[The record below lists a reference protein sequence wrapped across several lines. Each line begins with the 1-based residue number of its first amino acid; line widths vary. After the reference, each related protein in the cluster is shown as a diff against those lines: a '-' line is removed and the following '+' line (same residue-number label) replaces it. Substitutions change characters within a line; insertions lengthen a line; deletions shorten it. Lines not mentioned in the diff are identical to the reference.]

1 MFLGQLTKSNM
12 DCESDNSTES
22 MLNVP
27 IFISIL
33 WLRKRTTLF
42 LNNILKYL
50 AVKECDVSKFQM
62 VQKIHIFMSICKYRI
77 IKQMEQ
83 M

>member
-1 MFLGQLTKSNM
+1 MFLGQLKKSNM

-33 WLRKRTTLF
+33 WLHKRMTLF

-50 AVKECDVSKFQM
+50 AVKEYDVSKFQM
-62 VQKIHIFMSICKYRI
+62 V
-77 IKQMEQ
+77 
-83 M
+83 